1 MKTKILLAV
10 ILALTLSLVLS
21 VSIFANE
28 DALLAEKQS
37 TELYDANGNHLCT
50 MTFDPET
57 GRMTVESH
65 YNGWWEWSPAT
76 AEVREFVT
84 TYMKS
89 AQNVVFTGNFGKI
102 HVNAGGTYTFA
113 GAENLVSVCFPKD
126 ARILDYSGAFDVFS
140 GCTNLTTIYFGNEA
154 DMKMG
159 VIDFSGMRCDKDDA
173 PTRFLEGM
181 FSGCTNITEVILPAL
196 NNGLDGYGNDNHP
209 TIYADTFKDCSQ
221 LTKIT
226 VPETYESI
234 QNGAFDGCANLKT
247 ISYNSPASLITNNT
261 FGGVHSG
268 LIINVSRSDDVTAIN
283 NALAEGGVDQSSVVA
298 RVAALYSDWVV
309 NGDDG
314 HTVDGSVNCKGTLD
328 THAKTN
334 IKWEV
339 FNEGTAE
346 VPSYTLYFSI
356 DNEGYAKDFPGGNY
370 YGNTV
375 LYGYLLYGGT
385 ANQYVHA
392 CGWGGSDGGEKHPWV
407 ATTGLDLMNFKK
419 IVVGDGITECN
430 GGTFSC
436 MKGVTVLE
444 MPTSLTV
451 FNGVVLKGCES
462 LSTVYTRGQTPV
474 EGVFNLSNI
483 KTITTTN
490 YSFCACKA
498 VQHYI
503 FAEDARMSE
512 LSPQIFLY
520 NTALK
525 EITIPEGVNLANAS
539 AFGGCSALEEV
550 TLPASLN
557 GQLHPKSFENCTS
570 LKKITIKGAP
580 SIAYNSSATDK
591 AGVTA
596 ANDANAFYNC
606 PALETI
612 NAPTGSAAQQF
623 AAKFG
628 FSALYSGWVVNGADG
643 HTLPEKENVADW
655 DCIGTLDTHAKTN
668 IKWEVYNEGTAEA
681 PSYTLYF
688 SIDDDGYAAA
698 FPEGTYTGNTIIY
711 AYTLFENGDTH
722 GFGWT
727 GAGGGAK
734 HPWVAETGI
743 TLSDFKKIIIGEG
756 ITQCNAGTFAGMTGV
771 TVLEMPTSLTV
782 FNGAVLKGC
791 ESLSTVYTRG
801 QTPADGVFNLSNI
814 KTINTANY
822 SFAGC
827 KAVEHYIFADDAY
840 MSQLNWA
847 TFANNTALKEITIP
861 DGITKVG
868 PSTFGGCTALEE
880 VTLPASLTGD
890 VQYKAFENCTALKKI
905 TIKGT
910 PTIAYNS
917 AATDKA
923 GVTAA
928 NDANAFYNCPAL
940 KTINAP
946 AGSKAHQFAVKFG
959 FETSHV
965 AELYSDAGVHLC
977 TMTYYPDT
985 YKITI
990 ESHYSGWWEWT
1001 PRTEIVKNF
1010 VDTYMG
1016 LAKHVVFTGTF
1027 GKIHTRNQ
1035 YSPNNAVFEGAENL
1049 ISVCFPGDTRVL
1061 DYSSQ
1066 GGAFAGCTA
1075 LTTIYF
1081 GNEADMEMG
1090 VIDFSGMKCH
1100 MDDAPTTFLK
1110 SMFSGCI
1117 NITEVILPALDNGMN
1132 SNGTTDN
1139 NPTIYADTFA
1149 GCTKLVS
1156 ITVPETYETIQNGA
1170 FDTCVNLK
1178 TLNYSAP
1185 VSLITKDTFKGVHNG
1200 LILQVQSYD
1209 DVTAI
1214 NKALAEGGVAHSS
1227 VSAHYKQG
1235 MSITGYQV
1243 RTTGYNGLRTVFSFY
1258 DNAFGNY
1265 ELVEVGSI
1273 VATSANFDK
1282 YAASFGEDNSIL
1294 KLVDGKFVT
1303 PAENIIKTEIYSGGK
1318 FVNNYAK
1325 TDTGFKFSVTVIK
1338 FANESQYKA
1347 EVVNCGYEIWLTN
1360 DGTYY
1365 VVFTREETE
1374 GYETNSLYKMTFGM
1388 LNSGAITLE
1397 KSDNPV
1403 YNTLMDCGYETF
1415 SPTTDVEGYLF
1426 EDPLDSAKRIAV
1438 YLTDS
1443 SSPIT
1448 LTESGLGTAVSNVSH
1463 MVFGKNVVLSLPEID
1478 DYWVEHINEQL
1489 ATLPEGRSFIAITD
1503 THYQSGG
1510 YGNLGKSAD
1519 LMQYVRQMTGIEK
1532 VINLGDPHHQEN
1544 TYAGAMEQLSR
1555 SMEEK
1560 YFNYFGEDGM
1570 YAIGNHDS
1578 NLTMA
1583 RNAGDN
1589 DADTYKMDLLLS
1601 DSDIYKTTFA
1611 HIEEGGKKNGNVVY
1625 DEALLAII
1633 EANKDSIKEFVL
1645 DNVSAENASSY
1656 NNMFGN
1662 VSYTAEEMYKNL
1674 VCWAKMHY
1682 AYYDHDSKICYIVL
1696 NTGGLTLTDF
1706 TILNRELWKFH
1717 PSQYEFLAAMFNE
1730 ISENYSDYDVIVAG
1744 HMFYDV
1750 SVANNTY
1757 NQNIFKM
1764 LSAFEG
1770 GTAVSFYANG
1780 NNAFSGKLFG
1790 CENNANGRTL
1800 SYDFSGTEFKGEVIC
1815 ITGHRHLDLQLVSQT
1830 KDGQYYTSN
1839 AYDDI
1844 EDNLS
1849 ENAVQLFLLNQD
1861 NYNESNNA
1869 DEPNAQTMVKGTI
1882 TEQSFTI
1889 FTITENG
1896 TVVLTKIGANS
1907 GWLQKE
1913 FKLG

>member
-1 MKTKILLAV
+1 MKTKIFLAV
-10 ILALTLSLVLS
+10 VLALTLSLVLS

-89 AQNVVFTGNFGKI
+89 AQNVVFTGKFGKI

-113 GAENLVSVCFPKD
+113 GADNLVSVCFPKD
-126 ARILDYSGAFDVFS
+126 ARILDYSGAFNVFS
-140 GCTNLTTIYFGNEA
+140 GCTALTTVYFGNEA

-159 VIDFSGMRCDKDDA
+159 VIDFSGMRCDTDDS
-173 PTRFLEGM
+173 PTRFLKGM
-181 FSGCTNITEVILPAL
+181 FKNCTSIKEVILPAF
-196 NNGLDGYGNDNHP
+196 NNEMNSTGTTENNP
-209 TIYADTFKDCSQ
+209 TIFADTFEGCTNLRS
-221 LTKIT
+221 IT
-226 VPETYESI
+226 VSETFDIIE
-234 QNGAFDGCANLKT
+234 NGAFDAAENLKT
-247 ISYNSPASLITNNT
+247 LNYRAPVSLITKDT
-261 FGGVHSG
+261 FKGVHNG
-268 LIINVSRSDDVTAIN
+268 LIINVQRSDDVTVIN

-298 RVAALYSDWVV
+298 RVAALD
-309 NGDDG
+309 
-314 HTVDGSVNCKGTLD
+314 
-328 THAKTN
+328 
-334 IKWEV
+334 
-339 FNEGTAE
+339 
-346 VPSYTLYFSI
+346 
-356 DNEGYAKDFPGGNY
+356 
-370 YGNTV
+370 
-375 LYGYLLYGGT
+375 
-385 ANQYVHA
+385 
-392 CGWGGSDGGEKHPWV
+392 
-407 ATTGLDLMNFKK
+407 
-419 IVVGDGITECN
+419 
-430 GGTFSC
+430 
-436 MKGVTVLE
+436 
-444 MPTSLTV
+444 
-451 FNGVVLKGCES
+451 
-462 LSTVYTRGQTPV
+462 
-474 EGVFNLSNI
+474 
-483 KTITTTN
+483 
-490 YSFCACKA
+490 
-498 VQHYI
+498 
-503 FAEDARMSE
+503 
-512 LSPQIFLY
+512 
-520 NTALK
+520 
-525 EITIPEGVNLANAS
+525 
-539 AFGGCSALEEV
+539 
-550 TLPASLN
+550 
-557 GQLHPKSFENCTS
+557 
-570 LKKITIKGAP
+570 
-580 SIAYNSSATDK
+580 
-591 AGVTA
+591 
-596 ANDANAFYNC
+596 
-606 PALETI
+606 
-612 NAPTGSAAQQF
+612 
-623 AAKFG
+623 
-628 FSALYSGWVVNGADG
+628 SGWVVNGADG

-698 FPEGTYTGNTIIY
+698 FPEGTYTGNTVIY

-734 HPWVAETGI
+734 HPWVATTGI
-743 TLSDFKKIIIGEG
+743 ALSNFKKIVIGDG

-801 QTPADGVFNLSNI
+801 QTPVEGVFNLSNI
-814 KTINTANY
+814 KNITTTNY
-822 SFAGC
+822 SFCAC

-940 KTINAP
+940 ETINAP

-965 AELYSDAGVHLC
+965 AELYSDAGIHLC

-1027 GKIHTRNQ
+1027 GKIHTRNH

-1049 ISVCFPGDTRVL
+1049 ISICFPGDTRVL

-1081 GNEADMEMG
+1081 GNEADMKMG
-1090 VIDFSGMKCH
+1090 VIDFSGMRCDK
-1100 MDDAPTTFLK
+1100 DDAPTTFLK

-1132 SNGTTDN
+1132 SNGKTDN

-1185 VSLITKDTFKGVHNG
+1185 VSLITKDTFGGVHSD
-1200 LILQVQSYD
+1200 LIIKVQSYD
-1209 DVTAI
+1209 AVTSI
-1214 NKALAEGGVAHSS
+1214 NAVLAEGGVAHSS

-1303 PAENIIKTEIYSGGK
+1303 PAENIIKTAIYSGGK

-1325 TDTGFKFSVTVIK
+1325 TDTGFKFSVTVTK

-1510 YGNLGKSAD
+1510 YGNAGKSAD

-1532 VINLGDPHHQEN
+1532 VINLGDPFHQEN
-1544 TYAGAMEQLSR
+1544 TYEGAKEQLSR

-1560 YFNYFGEDGM
+1560 FFNYFGDDGM

-1583 RNAGDN
+1583 RNAEDLAIDPTGLN
-1589 DADTYKMDLLLS
+1589 YKMDLLLS
-1601 DSDIYKTTFA
+1601 DKDIYDLTFA
-1611 HIEEGGKKNGNVVY
+1611 HIEEGGKKNGNIIY
-1625 DEALLAII
+1625 DEKLLSII
-1633 EANKDSIKEFVL
+1633 EANKSEVKEFVL
-1645 DNVSAENASSY
+1645 DNVAPEDAGDTR
-1656 NNMFGN
+1656 MFGTVN
-1662 VSYTAEEMYKNL
+1662 YSAEEMYENL

-1682 AYYDHDSKICYIVL
+1682 AYYDHEADICYIVL
-1696 NTGGLTLTDF
+1696 NTGGLTVTDF
-1706 TILNRELWKFH
+1706 ATLDLELWRFH
-1717 PSQYEFLAAMFNE
+1717 PSQYEFLNTMLTDIATNH
-1730 ISENYSDYDVIVAG
+1730 SDYDVVVAG
-1744 HMFYDV
+1744 HMFYDCDTAEN
-1750 SVANNTY
+1750 SY
-1757 NQNIFKM
+1757 NQNLFKM

-1770 GTAVSFYANG
+1770 GTSVSFSASG
-1780 NNAFSGKLFG
+1780 NNALSGKLFG
-1790 CENNANGRTL
+1790 CTDASTSRTL
-1800 SYDFSGTEFKGEVIC
+1800 SYDFTEISKDFTGEVFC
-1815 ITGHRHLDLQLVSQT
+1815 ITGHRHLDLHLVSQT
-1830 KDGQYYTSN
+1830 KDEQYYMSV
-1839 AYDDI
+1839 AYDTVA
-1844 EDNLS
+1844 DNLS
-1849 ENAVQLFLLNQD
+1849 DNAVQLILLNQD
-1861 NYNESNNA
+1861 NYAESKSSAEGDNV
-1869 DEPNAQTMVKGTI
+1869 QTMTKGTI
-1882 TEQSFTI
+1882 TEHSFTI
-1889 FTITENG
+1889 FTITDNN
-1896 TVVLTKIGANS
+1896 TLVATRIGANS